1 MDIPTFMILFPPED
15 DVVVVILAV
24 VLVVVSVEIVEGLT
38 TRAQSLST
46 SSRLKLKVETACPV
60 LLLSLLSAR
69 LVQEPSVQ

>member
-15 DVVVVILAV
+15 DVVILAV
-24 VLVVVSVEIVEGLT
+24 VLGVVSVEIVEGLT

-60 LLLSLLSAR
+60 LLVSLLSAR

>member
-15 DVVVVILAV
+15 DVVILAV
-24 VLVVVSVEIVEGLT
+24 VLGVVSVEIVEGLT